1 MELWIPLALAAAFL
15 QNLRSA
21 LQKSLKDQ
29 LSDSGATYVRFAF
42 GAPVALLYLLGV
54 MRWEQAA
61 LPVASTTFAL
71 WAAVGGIAQILGTLL
86 LLQAFSSRSF
96 AVSTA
101 YSKTEPL
108 QVAIFG
114 ALLLG
119 EFVSTEAVLA
129 IAISLSGVLLLG
141 AARARSTGEA
151 LRELVQGHGALRG
164 LLSGSAFAVAA
175 VCYRAAALELPSGGV
190 ALRAATT
197 LGWVICFQSL
207 LMTAVLYWRQPGEL
221 RRVLGQWRVASWV
234 GLSGGLASVGWFTAM
249 TLTNAAYVRAVGQ
262 VELVFALLSSAWLFR
277 EPILRLEWLGI
288 TAILVGVLKLTGI
301 F

>member
-1 MELWIPLALAAAFL
+1 MEAWIPLTLAAAFL

-21 LQKSLKDQ
+21 LQKSLKDH
-29 LSDSGATYVRFAF
+29 LSDGGATYVRFAF
-42 GAPVALLYLLGV
+42 GVPVAFVYLAAVLY
-54 MRWEQAA
+54 WEDAV
-61 LPVASTTFAL
+61 PPDASLVFAL
-71 WAAVGGIAQILGTLL
+71 WAGLGGIAQILGTLL

-119 EFVSTEAVLA
+119 EFVSIEAALA
-129 IAISLSGVLLLG
+129 IAISLSGVVLLG
-141 AARARSTGEA
+141 AARARSAGGA
-151 LRELVQGHGALRG
+151 IRELVRGRGAMRG

-197 LGWVICFQSL
+197 LVWVISFQSL
-207 LMTAVLYWRQPGEL
+207 LMTAVLYWKQPGEL
-221 RRVLGQWRVASWV
+221 RRVAGQWRAASWV
-234 GLSGGLASVGWFTAM
+234 GISGALASVGWFTAM

-262 VELVFALLSSAWLFR
+262 LELVFALFSSAWFFR

-288 TAILVGVLKLTGI
+288 VAILVGVLMLVGV